1 MAVQMQIY
9 INEAKEAVLGL
20 VKALNDE
27 SFQLVRRYLNDDI
40 KHVGPFGSSDGAEVY
55 LKEVE
60 RLRLK
65 FDIQKIFVDD
75 KDVCMLANVTA
86 SGITAF
92 VCDWFQVEAGK
103 ISSQRSTFDPRP
115 FLALSKLN

>member
-40 KHVGPFGSSDGAEVY
+40 KHVGPF
-55 LKEVE
+55 
-60 RLRLK
+60 
-65 FDIQKIFVDD
+65 
-75 KDVCMLANVTA
+75 
-86 SGITAF
+86 
-92 VCDWFQVEAGK
+92 
-103 ISSQRSTFDPRP
+103 
-115 FLALSKLN
+115 